1 MKQGEISDLVGRLPT
16 SEIIELLRT
25 HKVNSGG
32 VYKITNIPKARQR
45 TIVRW
50 LSVRGELLS
59 LIYFIYSYYINIE
72 LNKVDVMTINI
83 LTD

>member
-1 MKQGEISDLVGRLPT
+1 MSV
-16 SEIIELLRT
+16 RT
-25 HKVNSGG
+25 
-32 VYKITNIPKARQR
+32 TIPKARQR